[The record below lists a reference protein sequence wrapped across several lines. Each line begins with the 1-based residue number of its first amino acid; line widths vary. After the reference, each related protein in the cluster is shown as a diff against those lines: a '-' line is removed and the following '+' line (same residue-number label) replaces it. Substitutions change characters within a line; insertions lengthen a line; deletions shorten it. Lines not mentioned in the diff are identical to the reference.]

1 MKKQGSVFSGGCYKM
16 VACRNISD
24 YLRHGAGQSRQSLT
38 RAFLT
43 LVHGS
48 NAAHHTRKVVQP
60 SAAITRFIR
69 QVIHTPAFQ
78 AVSKKGY
85 PVQKD
90 TQFLLQIIDTTQANR
105 HSIKN
110 ILTEVVHSIK
120 KEDVNTLY
128 SLNNQYQHYAACL
141 TKSSLSSW
149 TKIELFISDSKD
161 KSRHFSKNYLLKD
174 HQPC

>member
-1 MKKQGSVFSGGCYKM
+1 M
-16 VACRNISD
+16 VACPRNSD

-48 NAAHHTRKVVQP
+48 NAAHHTREVVPP

-149 TKIELFISDSKD
+149 TKIELFTSDSKD
-161 KSRHFSKNYLLKD
+161 KSRHFFEKLSAKRPPTLLNHLRKNILKI
-174 HQPC
+174 

>member
-1 MKKQGSVFSGGCYKM
+1 M
-16 VACRNISD
+16 
-24 YLRHGAGQSRQSLT
+24 T

-48 NAAHHTRKVVQP
+48 NAAHHTREVVPP

-69 QVIHTPAFQ
+69 QVINTPAFQ
-78 AVSKKGY
+78 VVSKKGY

-141 TKSSLSSW
+141 TKSL
-149 TKIELFISDSKD
+149 
-161 KSRHFSKNYLLKD
+161 YLLYPHGQKLNCSPAIAKTKPTLLN
-174 HQPC
+174 HLRKNILKI

>member
-1 MKKQGSVFSGGCYKM
+1 M
-16 VACRNISD
+16 
-24 YLRHGAGQSRQSLT
+24 
-38 RAFLT
+38 
-43 LVHGS
+43 
-48 NAAHHTRKVVQP
+48 QP
-60 SAAITRFIR
+60 SAAITRFTR

-149 TKIELFISDSKD
+149 TKIELFISDNKD

>member
-1 MKKQGSVFSGGCYKM
+1 M
-16 VACRNISD
+16 VACRNSD

-48 NAAHHTRKVVQP
+48 NAAHHTREVVPP

-78 AVSKKGY
+78 VVSKKGY

-141 TKSSLSSW
+141 TKSL
-149 TKIELFISDSKD
+149 
-161 KSRHFSKNYLLKD
+161 YLLYPHGQKLNCSPAIAKTKPTLLN
-174 HQPC
+174 HLRKNILKI